1 MGETEARVRVNA
13 GAIDRDED
21 DEVVVVDVGR

>member
-13 GAIDRDED
+13 GAIDREDD
-21 DEVVVVDVGR
+21 DEVVDVDVGR